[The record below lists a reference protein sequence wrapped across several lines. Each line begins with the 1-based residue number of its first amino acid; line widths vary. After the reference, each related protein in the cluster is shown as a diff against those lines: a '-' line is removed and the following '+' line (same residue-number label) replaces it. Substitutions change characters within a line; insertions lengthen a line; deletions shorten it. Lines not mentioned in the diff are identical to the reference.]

1 MLKRK
6 AYSSLLEWKMNHFKK
21 CLMIKGTRQVGKT
34 FLVREFGKNEYE
46 SFIEMNFI
54 KNPNLKEIF
63 SGDLDVETIAKRIS
77 FNIEGAK
84 LVPGKTLIFMDEI
97 QVCGRARTA
106 IKFLAED
113 GRFDVITSGS
123 LLGLTY
129 AEDDDP
135 LVEEAESNPTGYE
148 DFLTMYSLDFEEFLW
163 SLGVSDE
170 QIAGLKTYFDNNVP
184 VDEIT
189 NKKFENLFREFIAVG
204 GMPEVVADYA
214 VNRDFNRVH
223 KIQSRIVSDY
233 QFDIGK
239 HAKGAE
245 KVKVRKCY
253 DSLPRQL
260 SKEITKFQY
269 SLVEKGQTRKKYG
282 GSITWLIDSG
292 LVNAC
297 YSVNEPFIPL
307 FGNSNEEQFK
317 LYGNDTGL
325 LCSKYGFEMK
335 KAVLDNFLKGNAKGG
350 VYENV
355 IGECLVKKGYKLYY
369 YRPDDSHEIE
379 FLIEKDGEV
388 LPIEVKAGN
397 SPTVS
402 LNRYIEKYGPSI
414 AYKLIDGN
422 VGLSQG
428 KKTIPH
434 YMIMFI

>member
-1 MLKRK
+1 
-6 AYSSLLEWKMNHFKK
+6 MNHFKK